1 MNKDDMETQLKH
13 LEKLLSLEESRVYYL
28 VFVLVAVVVVFA
40 VVVVRLSLLELQVRK
55 SPQLTSRKLNDVF
68 LLSRGPLLAEI

>member
-55 SPQLTSRKLNDVF
+55 SPQLTSRKLNAVF